1 MSDSV
6 EHQEQPSVVSTMNT
20 STPVEDHPLD
30 LEQLHD
36 YFRTSG
42 IIDVPRLLKSF
53 QAQDQMLRQTQLQ
66 VNELIEKN
74 QLLVF
79 AMPSKS
85 DDKKASLT
93 KVQHKYITQFS
104 KCCVSTIDPWVD
116 DSDIF
121 QARESADNGLILS
134 PEQYTSAESEK
145 DALYAEVYAILK
157 PEHEVLFRRNYGPAR
172 KRFIK
177 CTSDGH
183 STFIGRI
190 KNECFCNVFG
200 SMIPSSLEK
209 GFDAA
214 KDPTCQRLLGYDAEK
229 RTYSS
234 LPPILWPD
242 AMRDDDNR
250 YIFRS
255 ETLMKILTATFFGS
269 ASLKEDTAIKKKPT
283 NRILWGMNEIT
294 PGAIM
299 FTAIMACFVLS
310 GDERF
315 DKHGGRSQIQYAVDF
330 KLYKSTIVKYF
341 DKRHMKDTVAAFNQF
356 VFQDRGLDRNSLPAE
371 EGETIEI
378 GNDFSGSSGSDE
390 EPFEVQGVNDH
401 FNSEFAPGPAPG
413 PSNLAIEELVDS
425 VGAVTLAE
433 SNAVDEVQP
442 PIPAV
447 DQRGRGRGHGSKRR
461 GRGKS
466 QGAALASQPQAPP
479 APTRRSNRTAP

>member
-6 EHQEQPSVVSTMNT
+6 EHQEQLSVISMTNT

-36 YFRTSG
+36 YFRTSS

-53 QAQDQMLRQTQLQ
+53 QAQDQTLCQTQLQ

-74 QLLVF
+74 QLLTF

-85 DDKKASLT
+85 NDKKASLT
-93 KVQHKYITQFS
+93 KVQHKYITQFA
-104 KCCVSTIDPWVD
+104 KHCMSTIDPWVD

-134 PEQYTSAESEK
+134 PERYTSAESEK

-157 PEHEVLFRRNYGPAR
+157 PEHEVLFRWNYSP
-172 KRFIK
+172 FIK
-177 CTSDGH
+177 CASDGR

-190 KNECFCNVFG
+190 KNKCFRNVFG

-214 KDPTCQRLLGYDAEK
+214 KDPTCQRLLGYDTKK
-229 RTYSS
+229 RT
-234 LPPILWPD
+234 
-242 AMRDDDNR
+242 
-250 YIFRS
+250 S
-255 ETLMKILTATFFGS
+255 ETLMKILTATFFGL

-299 FTAIMACFVLS
+299 FAAIMACFVLS
-310 GDERF
+310 GDEHF
-315 DKHGGRSQIQYAVDF
+315 DKRGGCSQIQYAVDF
-330 KLYKSTIVKYF
+330 KLYKSTIIKYF
-341 DKRHMKDTVAAFNQF
+341 DKRHMKDTVTAFNQF
-356 VFQDRGLDRNSLPAE
+356 VFQDHGLDRNSLPAE

-378 GNDFSGSSGSDE
+378 GNDFSGSSRSDE

-447 DQRGRGRGHGSKRR
+447 DQRGRGRGCGSKRQ

-466 QGAALASQPQAPP
+466 RGAALASQPQAPP
-479 APTRRSNRTAP
+479 APTHRSNCTARRTDSDECYEEDDIYG

>member
-6 EHQEQPSVVSTMNT
+6 EHQEQPSVVSMTNT

-42 IIDVPRLLKSF
+42 IIDIPHLLKSF
-53 QAQDQMLRQTQLQ
+53 QAQDQTQLQ

-74 QLLVF
+74 QLLAF

-85 DDKKASLT
+85 NNKKASLT
-93 KVQHKYITQFS
+93 KVQHKYITQFA
-104 KCCVSTIDPWVD
+104 KHCVSTIDPWVD

-134 PEQYTSAESEK
+134 PKRYTSAESEK

-157 PEHEVLFRRNYGPAR
+157 PEHEVLFRRNYSPAR

-190 KNECFCNVFG
+190 KNECFRNIFG

-209 GFDAA
+209 GFDVA

-242 AMRDDDNR
+242 AVRDDDNR

-283 NRILWGMNEIT
+283 NGILWGMNEIT
-294 PGAIM
+294 PGAIA
-299 FTAIMACFVLS
+299 FAAIMVIICYARFVLS
-310 GDERF
+310 GDKHF
-315 DKHGGRSQIQYAVDF
+315 DKRGGCSQIQYAVDF

-341 DKRHMKDTVAAFNQF
+341 DKHHMKDTVTAFNQF

-378 GNDFSGSSGSDE
+378 GNDFSGSSRSDE

-401 FNSEFAPGPAPG
+401 FNSEFTPGPAPS
-413 PSNLAIEELVDS
+413 PSNLAVEELVDS

-442 PIPAV
+442 PVNTTTSPLQTINTTNINEQILAA
-447 DQRGRGRGHGSKRR
+447 DQRGRGQGRGSKQ
-461 GRGKS
+461 
-466 QGAALASQPQAPP
+466 QG
-479 APTRRSNRTAP
+479 